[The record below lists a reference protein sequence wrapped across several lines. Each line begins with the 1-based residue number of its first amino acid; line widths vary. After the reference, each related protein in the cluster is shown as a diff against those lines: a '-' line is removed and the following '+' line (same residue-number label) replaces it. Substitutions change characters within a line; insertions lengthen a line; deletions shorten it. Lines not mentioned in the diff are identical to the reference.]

1 MIDNQ
6 DSDLVSDYSTPLYD
20 DDQYSKIEVLWV
32 SAPQPQGFLI
42 GSGID
47 VNTQETVEWASSSLD
62 MVFTAEMLNKD
73 DHVYYC
79 LVPYWQERSRRNNAP
94 A

>member
-1 MIDNQ
+1 MIDSQ

-20 DDQYSKIEVLWV
+20 DDQYSKVEVLWV
-32 SAPQPQGFLI
+32 STPQPQGFLI

-47 VNTQETVEWASSSLD
+47 VNTQETVEWASNSLD
-62 MVFTAEMLNKD
+62 MVFTAEMLNEED
-73 DHVYYC
+73 PVYF